1 MLSAYLGVLRF
12 ERAWRFS
19 AAGLVLRLP
28 MSMVGI
34 SIILL
39 VRAQYGNYALAG
51 AVSAVNIIATAC
63 CAPALARLVDRRGQL
78 RVMGLSWAVSSSAMA
93 ALLACAVLRA
103 PEWLLFV
110 SAAVAGAT
118 WGAPGALVRS
128 RWAAVLDKADQL
140 TTAYAYESAMD
151 ELVFILGP
159 VLSTVLGTLAHP
171 GAGVLLSVVFLVVGG
186 VLFLSGRDSEPEPT
200 GRGGHG
206 ARGSVIRR
214 PAVAVMA
221 LTYIGMGTMFGA
233 NDVAVVAFATER
245 GAPAMSGVLLA
256 LSSAASLLAGLAYGV
271 RVWRWPMWRLY
282 AVCVVAIAL
291 GATAYLAASDLWTMA
306 LVMSVT
312 GMAYA
317 PTMTNVNMIIQKTV
331 PPHRLTEGL
340 TWMSTSLNLGAS
352 LGSALTGPAVDAGG
366 SHGGYLVMVG
376 SAWVMVLLMA
386 AGVGA
391 LRRAITED

>member
-1 MLSAYLGVLRF
+1 MLSPYLGVLRL

-39 VRAQYGNYALAG
+39 VRAQYGSYALAG

-78 RVMGLSWAVSSSAMA
+78 RVMGRSWAVSSSAMA

-128 RWAAVLDKADQL
+128 RWAAVLDRADQL

-151 ELVFILGP
+151 ELVYILGP
-159 VLSTVLGTLAHP
+159 VLSTVLGTLVHP
-171 GAGVLLSVVFLVVGG
+171 GAGVLLSVVFLAVGG
-186 VLFLSGRDSEPEPT
+186 ALFLSGRDSEPEPT
-200 GRGGHG
+200 GGGEHGGH
-206 ARGSVIRR
+206 GSVIRM

-221 LTYIGMGTMFGA
+221 LTYIGMGTMLGA
-233 NDVAVVAFATER
+233 NDVAVVAFAAER

-256 LSSAASLLAGLAYGV
+256 VSSTASLLAGLVYGA
-271 RVWRWPMWRLY
+271 RSWRWPTWRLY
-282 AVCVVAIAL
+282 KVCVVAIAL
-291 GATAYLAASDLWTMA
+291 GATAYLAASGLWTMA

-317 PTMTNVNMIIQKTV
+317 PTMTNVNMIVQKTV

-340 TWMSTSLNLGAS
+340 TWMSTSLNMGAS
-352 LGSALTGPAVDAGG
+352 LGSALAGPAVDAGG
-366 SHGGYLVMVG
+366 SYGGYLVTVG
-376 SAWVMVLLMA
+376 SAWAMVLLMA
-386 AGVGA
+386 AGVRA
-391 LRRAITED
+391 LGKATAED

>member
-1 MLSAYLGVLRF
+1 MLSTYLGVLRL

-39 VRAQYGNYALAG
+39 VRAQYGSYALAG
-51 AVSAVNIIATAC
+51 AVSAVNIVATAC
-63 CAPALARLVDRRGQL
+63 CAPALARLVDRCGQS
-78 RVMGLSWAVSSSAMA
+78 RVMGPSWAVSAAAMA
-93 ALLACAVLRA
+93 ALLVCAAVRA
-103 PEWLLFV
+103 PEWPLFV

-128 RWAAVLDKADQL
+128 RWAAVLDRADQL

-151 ELVFILGP
+151 ELVYILGP

-171 GAGVLLSVVFLVVGG
+171 GAGVVLSALFLAVGG
-186 VLFLSGRDSEPEPT
+186 ALFLSGRDSEPEPT
-200 GRGGHG
+200 GREEQGG
-206 ARGSVIRR
+206 RGSVIRR
-214 PAVAVMA
+214 PTVAVMA
-221 LTYIGMGTMFGA
+221 LTYIGMGTMLGA

-245 GAPAMSGVLLA
+245 GAPAMAGVLLA
-256 LSSAASLLAGLAYGV
+256 VSSAASLLAGLAYGA
-271 RVWRWPMWRLY
+271 RSWRWPMWRLY
-282 AVCVVAIAL
+282 KVCVVAIAL
-291 GATAYLAASDLWTMA
+291 GATGYLAASGMWTMA

-317 PTMTNVNMIIQKTV
+317 PTMTNVNMIVQRTV

-340 TWMSTSLNLGAS
+340 TWMSTSLNMGAS
-352 LGSALTGPAVDAGG
+352 LGAALAGPAVDAGG
-366 SHGGYLVMVG
+366 SHGGYLVTVG

-391 LRRAITED
+391 LGRAVTED